1 MIVEVE
7 GAPPTRATPG
17 SAGGDLRARHFH
29 TFPPGTRHKVKTGV
43 RVAIPHGYVG
53 LVIARSSLCDRVG
66 LKLANAVGVIDSDF
80 RGEILLNLENVTDHD
95 VKVSSGDRLAQLIIV
110 PCYMDAF
117 IEADLDE
124 TSRGD
129 GGFGSTGTN

>member
-1 MIVEVE
+1 MIVKVE
-7 GAPPTRATPG
+7 GTPPTRATPG

-43 RVAIPHGYVG
+43 KVAIPHGYVG
-53 LVIARSSLCDRVG
+53 LVIARSSLRDRMG
-66 LKLANAVGVIDSDF
+66 LKLSNSVGAIDSDF
-80 RGEILLNLENVTDHD
+80 RGEILLDLENVTEHD

-117 IEADLDE
+117 VEADLDE

-129 GGFGSTGTN
+129 GGFGSTGKN

>member
-1 MIVEVE
+1 MIIEVE
-7 GAPPTRATPG
+7 GAPPTRGTPG

-43 RVAIPHGYVG
+43 KVAIPHGYVG
-53 LVIARSSLCDRVG
+53 LVIARSSLVDNFG
-66 LKLANAVGVIDSDF
+66 LKLANSVGVIDSDN
-80 RGEILLNLENVTDHD
+80 RNEIMLHLENVTDQE
-95 VKVSSGDRLAQLIIV
+95 VRVASGDRLAQLIIV

-129 GGFGSTGTN
+129 GGFGSTGIN